1 MLLTRF
7 SKNDAEGITAF
18 YEKNGF
24 AIISDA
30 LENSILDD
38 FKIEASSIIRAHLD
52 KAGLVDT
59 YSLESIFDQAMTDLE
74 NTDHKYIASIYDT
87 ICQAPSFFRIIG
99 ERSLVD
105 CVRLLMRNPKAPL
118 YGYTNACRID
128 PPKDERRTY
137 GWHQE
142 VFYTVPKG
150 NYIQSW
156 APLIRNTT
164 VDNGTIRVAVGS
176 HKEGIAKQSWNQV
189 EGRVLQILVDNDV
202 VDKYEQVSLEME
214 VGELLLFS
222 GFLAHQSGQNTSDE
236 HRYSLVGMYHDVS
249 KFEFETPLLSFNYR
263 GMTPEDYFKS
273 EFGSSKI

>member
-1 MLLTRF
+1 MSLTRF
-7 SKNDAEGITAF
+7 SKNDTEGMTTF
-18 YEKNGF
+18 YEENGF

-30 LENSILDD
+30 FEDTILDD
-38 FKIEASSIIRAHLD
+38 FKIETSNIVRAHLD
-52 KAGLVDT
+52 KAGLVDS
-59 YSLESIFDQAMTDLE
+59 YSLDSIFDQAMTDLE

-87 ICQAPSFFRIIG
+87 IFQAPSFFRIIG
-99 ERSLVD
+99 EKSLVD
-105 CVRLLMRNPKAPL
+105 CVRVLMRKPEAPL

-128 PPKDERRTY
+128 PPRDERRTY

-176 HKEGIAKQSWNQV
+176 HKEGIAKQSWNEV
-189 EGRVLQILVDNDV
+189 EGKVLQILVDNNV
-202 VDKYEQVSLEME
+202 VDKYEQVSIEME

-222 GFLAHQSGQNTSDE
+222 GFLAHQSGQNTSNE

-249 KFEFETPLLSFNYR
+249 KLEFETPLLSFDYR
-263 GMTPEDYFKS
+263 GIKPEDYFKS
-273 EFGSSKI
+273 EFGVGKI

>member
-1 MLLTRF
+1 MTLTRF
-7 SKNDAEGITAF
+7 SKNDPEEILTF
-18 YEKNGF
+18 FDKNGF
-24 AIISDA
+24 VIISDVF
-30 LENSILDD
+30 ENTVLDD
-38 FKIEASSIIRAHLD
+38 FKIETSGIIRAHLD

-59 YSLESIFDQAMTDLE
+59 YSSDSIFDEAMTDLE
-74 NTDHKYIASIYDT
+74 NTDHRYIASIYDT
-87 ICQAPSFFRIIG
+87 IFQAPSFFRIIG
-99 ERSLVD
+99 KKPLVD
-105 CVRLLMRNPKAPL
+105 GVRLLMRDPNTPL
-118 YGYTNACRID
+118 YGFTNRCRID

-156 APLIRNTT
+156 APLIRDTT
-164 VDNGTIRVAVGS
+164 VGNGTIRVAVGS
-176 HKEGIAKQSWNQV
+176 HKEGIAKQSWNEI
-189 EGRVLQILVDNDV
+189 EGRATQILVDNNV
-202 VDKYEQVSLEME
+202 VDKYEQVSVEME

-249 KFEFETPLLSFNYR
+249 KLEFETPSLSFDYR

-273 EFGSSKI
+273 KFDGSGI